1 MYEVGYRYEQIDPE
15 CIVDFLKILD
25 DKCDIEKNA
34 VFIMVCLGWRVNF
47 WIFGC
52 SIFEVG
58 ESIWG
63 LVMEKI
69 DMGYDNEK
77 K

>member
-34 VFIMVCLGWRVNF
+34 VFIMVCLG
-47 WIFGC
+47 
-52 SIFEVG
+52 
-58 ESIWG
+58 
-63 LVMEKI
+63 
-69 DMGYDNEK
+69 
-77 K
+77 